1 MISVFFTSCK
11 SYFLPIIFRDIGMIM
26 KFCDEC
32 LMFTLKDSQNLYYIM
47 GILFCILKTCTSLIT
62 PSPQIL
68 QIWIQIVRAV
78 SKNIRLP
85 LSDFLAQTL
94 EKKIQKEFT
103 KIMFAK
109 KPNCQGK
116 YFVRAAFTSSICLK

>member
-1 MISVFFTSCK
+1 
-11 SYFLPIIFRDIGMIM
+11 
-26 KFCDEC
+26 
-32 LMFTLKDSQNLYYIM
+32 MFDVCFQRHTESLLYYEHSM
-47 GILFCILKTCTSLIT
+47 FCILKTCTSLIT

-78 SKNIRLP
+78 SKNLRLP
-85 LSDFLAQTL
+85 LSGFLAQTL

-109 KPNCQGK
+109 KPNCQAK
-116 YFVRAAFTSSICLK
+116 YFVRTAFTSSIYLKQSYMLLYYLFK